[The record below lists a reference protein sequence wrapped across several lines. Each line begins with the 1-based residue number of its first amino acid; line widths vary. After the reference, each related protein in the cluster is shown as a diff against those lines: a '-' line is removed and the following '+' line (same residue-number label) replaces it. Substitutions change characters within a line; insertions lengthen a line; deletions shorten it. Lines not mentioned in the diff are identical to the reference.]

1 MNGNFYLISH
11 RGNLTGS
18 NKDLE
23 NNPSYIENAINLGFD
38 VEVDVYFKKN
48 QLFLGHDEPIFKID
62 VTFLKNKKI
71 WCHAKNIESL
81 DYLLNF
87 NDIHVFWHQNDDFT
101 LTSRGYIWTYPGKY
115 VTNKS
120 ILVLDKKISKQ
131 NLPVC
136 MGICSDYVSYLI

>member
-1 MNGNFYLISH
+1 MNENFYLISH

-23 NNPSYIENAINLGFD
+23 NNPSYIEKAINLGFD

-62 VTFLKNKKI
+62 VSFLKNKKI

-120 ILVLDKKISKQ
+120 ILVLDKNISKQ

>member
-1 MNGNFYLISH
+1 MNENFYLISH

-23 NNPSYIENAINLGFD
+23 NNPSYIEKAINLGFD

-48 QLFLGHDEPIFKID
+48 QLFLGHDEPIFRID
-62 VTFLKNKKI
+62 VSFLKNKKI

-120 ILVLDKKISKQ
+120 ILVLDKNISKQ